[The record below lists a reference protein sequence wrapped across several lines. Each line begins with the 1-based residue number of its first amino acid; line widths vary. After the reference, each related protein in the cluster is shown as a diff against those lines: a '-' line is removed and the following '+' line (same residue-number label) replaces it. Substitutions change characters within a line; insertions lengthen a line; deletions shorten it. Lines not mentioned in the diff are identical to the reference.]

1 MNHLLSGM
9 TFAAALAIAAP
20 VWAQTPT
27 TPNAAGAPSTTT
39 AAPYTQSAPSAT
51 SQTAPYAQQTPTR
64 PMAPSAAA
72 PAPYSTNENATEPMP
87 GCRAMHRTH
96 HERYAGHMR
105 MRHARG
111 SRTSSDN
118 MANKL
123 NREELGRVSGSST
136 PPAGYAPQGY
146 PQQGQPPAAPR

>member
-9 TFAAALAIAAP
+9 TFAGALAIAAP

-27 TPNAAGAPSTTT
+27 TPNPAGAPSTTT

-51 SQTAPYAQQTPTR
+51 SQTAPYAQQTPAR

-72 PAPYSTNENATEPMP
+72 PAPSSTNENATEPMR
-87 GCRAMHRTH
+87 GRHAMHRAH
-96 HERYAGHMR
+96 HQRYAGHAR
-105 MRHARG
+105 MH
-111 SRTSSDN
+111 SRAPSDN

-136 PPAGYAPQGY
+136 PTAGYAPQGY
-146 PQQGQPPAAPR
+146 PQQGQPPAAPRN